1 MSEGKIVLKFKI
13 GDTEIQFEGPRND
26 MLDMIEKDLPKIVE
40 SLNKIPKIDLSAVTP
55 RETIQTVI
63 KPALQG
69 EKESYPSIQAKSC
82 ADAIITLLSTEWGKM
97 KPRSISEIRSA
108 FEVNALHYSE
118 KVIGFTLTRLTKKQ
132 KLRRWKTE
140 SGFIYTVA

>member
-1 MSEGKIVLKFKI
+1 MSEEKIVLKFKA
-13 GDTEIQFEGPRND
+13 GDAEIQFEGSRNS
-26 MLDMIEKDLPKIVE
+26 MLEMIEKDLPKIVE
-40 SLNKIPKIDLSAVTP
+40 NLNKILKVDLSASAP
-55 RETIQTVI
+55 KEKIQTVI
-63 KPALQG
+63 KPAQA
-69 EKESYPSIQAKSC
+69 ENESYPSIQAKSC

-97 KPRSISEIRSA
+97 KPRSISEITSA

-140 SGFIYTVA
+140 SGFVYTIA